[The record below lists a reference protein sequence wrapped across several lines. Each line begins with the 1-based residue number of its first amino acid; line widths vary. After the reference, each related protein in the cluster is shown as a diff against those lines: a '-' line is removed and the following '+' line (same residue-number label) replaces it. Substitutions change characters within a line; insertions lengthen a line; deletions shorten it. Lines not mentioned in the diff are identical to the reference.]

1 MNQAKI
7 GKFIAE
13 ERKTN
18 NLTQSA
24 LAEMLGVTDRAV
36 SKWENGKCLPD
47 ASIML
52 DLCKILKITVND
64 LLCGERITMENY
76 NKQLE
81 ENLIEITKQKQ
92 ELDKKLLS
100 LEILIGVFSC
110 IILFGF
116 VFTAAFVQMK
126 DWLRIILIV
135 IGFILGCVGIFFAV
149 RIEQVAGYYECRKC
163 KHKYVPNYNSVL
175 WSMHYGRTRFMKC
188 PNCNQKSWQKKVV
201 NKD

>member
-1 MNQAKI
+1 MNQIKI

-13 ERKTN
+13 ERKKN
-18 NLTQSA
+18 NLTQSMF
-24 LAEMLGVTDRAV
+24 AEKLGVTDRAV
-36 SKWENGKCLPD
+36 SKWENGKSLPD
-47 ASIML
+47 ASIMI

-64 LLCGERITMENY
+64 LLCGERVTMENY

-92 ELDKKLLS
+92 ELDKKMLS

-116 VFTAAFVQMK
+116 VFTAAFVEMK
-126 DWLRIILIV
+126 DWLRVTLILL
-135 IGFILGCVGIFFAV
+135 GFIIGCVGIFFAL

-163 KHKYVPNYNSVL
+163 KHKYVPTYKSVL
-175 WSMHYGRTRFMKC
+175 WAMHYGRTRFMKR
-188 PNCNQKSWQKKVV
+188 PNCNEKSWQKKVV
-201 NKD
+201 SKD

>member
-7 GKFIAE
+7 GNFIADQ
-13 ERKTN
+13 RKAN

-24 LAEMLGVTDRAV
+24 LAEKLGVTDRAV

-135 IGFILGCVGIFFAV
+135 VGFIIGCVGIFFV
-149 RIEQVAGYYECRKC
+149 LRIEQVAGYYECRKC
-163 KHKYVPNYNSVL
+163 NHKYVPSYNSVL
-175 WSMHYGRTRFMKC
+175 RAMHYGRTRFMKC
-188 PNCNQKSWQKKVV
+188 PSCGKKSWQKKVIS
-201 NKD
+201 KD

>member
-1 MNQAKI
+1 MNQIKI

-13 ERKTN
+13 ERKSN

-36 SKWENGKCLPD
+36 SKWENGKSLPD

-52 DLCKILKITVND
+52 DLCNILKITVND
-64 LLCGERITMENY
+64 LLCGERVTMENY

-92 ELDKKLLS
+92 EVDKKMLS

-116 VFTAAFVQMK
+116 VFTAAFVEMK
-126 DWLRIILIV
+126 DWLRVTLILL
-135 IGFILGCVGIFFAV
+135 GFIIGCVGIFFAL

-163 KHKYVPNYNSVL
+163 KYKYVPTYNSVL
-175 WSMHYGRTRFMKC
+175 WAMHYGRTRFMKC
-188 PNCNQKSWQKKVV
+188 PNCNKKSWQKKVV

>member
-13 ERKTN
+13 ERKKN
-18 NLTQSA
+18 NLTQST
-24 LAEMLGVTDRAV
+24 LAEKLGVTDRAV

-92 ELDKKLLS
+92 ELDKKMLS

-135 IGFILGCVGIFFAV
+135 IGFILGCVGIFFAL
-149 RIEQVAGYYECRKC
+149 RIEQVAGYYECKLC
-163 KHKYVPNYNSVL
+163 SHKYVPNYNSVL
-175 WSMHYGRTRFMKC
+175 WAMHYGRTRYMKC
-188 PNCNQKSWQKKVV
+188 PNCGKKSWQKKVV

>member
-7 GKFIAE
+7 GKFIADQ
-13 ERKTN
+13 RKAN
-18 NLTQSA
+18 NLTQST
-24 LAEMLGVTDRAV
+24 LAEKLGVTDRAV

-92 ELDKKLLS
+92 ELDKKMLS

-116 VFTAAFVQMK
+116 VFTAAFVEMK

-135 IGFILGCVGIFFAV
+135 IGFILGFVGIFFAV
-149 RIEQVAGYYECRKC
+149 RIEQVAGYYECGKC
-163 KHKYVPNYNSVL
+163 KHKYVPSYNSVL
-175 WSMHYGRTRFMKC
+175 WAMHYGRTRFMKC
-188 PNCNQKSWQKKVV
+188 PKCKQLSWQKKVV

>member
-7 GKFIAE
+7 GKFIADQ
-13 ERKTN
+13 RKAN
-18 NLTQSA
+18 NLTQST
-24 LAEMLGVTDRAV
+24 LAEKLGVTDRAV

-116 VFTAAFVQMK
+116 VFTAAFVEMK

-175 WSMHYGRTRFMKC
+175 WAMHYGRTRYMKC
-188 PNCNQKSWQKKVV
+188 PNCNKKSWQKKVV

>member
-7 GKFIAE
+7 GNFIADQ
-13 ERKTN
+13 RKAN
-18 NLTQSA
+18 NLTQST
-24 LAEMLGVTDRAV
+24 LAEKLGVTDRAV

-163 KHKYVPNYNSVL
+163 KHKYVPSYNSVL

-188 PNCNQKSWQKKVV
+188 PKCKQLSWQKKVV

>member
-7 GKFIAE
+7 GKFIAD
-13 ERKTN
+13 ERKRN

-24 LAEMLGVTDRAV
+24 LAEKLGVTDRAV

-135 IGFILGCVGIFFAV
+135 IGFILGFTGIFFAV
-149 RIEQVAGYYECRKC
+149 RIEQVAGYYECKLC
-163 KHKYVPNYNSVL
+163 SHKYVPNYNSVL
-175 WSMHYGRTRFMKC
+175 WAMHYGRTRYMKC
-188 PNCNQKSWQKKVV
+188 PNCNKKSWQKKVV

>member
-7 GKFIAE
+7 GKFIAD
-13 ERKTN
+13 ERKLN
-18 NLTQSA
+18 NLTQSM
-24 LAEMLGVTDRAV
+24 LAEKLGVTDRAV

-52 DLCKILKITVND
+52 ELCKILKITVND

-81 ENLIEITKQKQ
+81 ENLIELTKQKQ
-92 ELDKKLLS
+92 EADKKMLS

-116 VFTAAFVQMK
+116 VFTAAFVEMK

-135 IGFILGCVGIFFAV
+135 IGFIIGCVGIFFAV
-149 RIEQVAGYYECRKC
+149 RIEQVAGYYECGKC
-163 KHKYVPNYNSVL
+163 KHKYVPTYNQVL
-175 WSMHYGRTRFMKC
+175 CAMHYGRTRYMKC
-188 PNCNQKSWQKKVV
+188 PNCNQKSWQKKIVS
-201 NKD
+201 KD

>member
-1 MNQAKI
+1 M
-7 GKFIAE
+7 
-13 ERKTN
+13 
-18 NLTQSA
+18 
-24 LAEMLGVTDRAV
+24 LAEKLGVTDRAV

-47 ASIML
+47 AAIML

-116 VFTAAFVQMK
+116 VFTAAFALTLPIRFDFIGV
-126 DWLRIILIV
+126 LRQNVRYKGSADTVGTLRDDTLV
-135 IGFILGCVGIFFAV
+135 ICSTVHLDRCIDRNATVKL
-149 RIEQVAGYYECRKC
+149 
-163 KHKYVPNYNSVL
+163 
-175 WSMHYGRTRFMKC
+175 
-188 PNCNQKSWQKKVV
+188 
-201 NKD
+201 

>member
-1 MNQAKI
+1 M
-7 GKFIAE
+7 G
-13 ERKTN
+13 
-18 NLTQSA
+18 
-24 LAEMLGVTDRAV
+24 
-36 SKWENGKCLPD
+36 NG
-47 ASIML
+47 
-52 DLCKILKITVND
+52 
-64 LLCGERITMENY
+64 
-76 NKQLE
+76 KQLE

-116 VFTAAFVQMK
+116 VFTAAFVEMK

-149 RIEQVAGYYECRKC
+149 RIEQVAGYYECGKC
-163 KHKYVPNYNSVL
+163 KHKYVPSYNSVL

-188 PNCNQKSWQKKVV
+188 PKCKQLSWQKKVV

>member
-116 VFTAAFVQMK
+116 VFTAAFVEMK
-126 DWLRIILIV
+126 DWLRITLIV

>member
-1 MNQAKI
+1 MNQIKI

-13 ERKTN
+13 ERKKN
-18 NLTQSA
+18 NLTQSMF
-24 LAEMLGVTDRAV
+24 AEKLGVTDRAV
-36 SKWENGKCLPD
+36 SKWENGKSLPD
-47 ASIML
+47 ASIMI

-64 LLCGERITMENY
+64 LLCGERVTMENY

-92 ELDKKLLS
+92 ELDKKMLS

-116 VFTAAFVQMK
+116 VFTAAFVEMK
-126 DWLRIILIV
+126 DWLRVTLILL
-135 IGFILGCVGIFFAV
+135 GFIIGCVGIFFAL

-163 KHKYVPNYNSVL
+163 KHKYVPTYKSVL
-175 WSMHYGRTRFMKC
+175 WAMHYGRTRFMKC
-188 PNCNQKSWQKKVV
+188 PNCNEKSWQKKVV

>member
-7 GKFIAE
+7 GNFIADQ
-13 ERKTN
+13 RKAN

-24 LAEMLGVTDRAV
+24 LAEKLGVTDRAV

-135 IGFILGCVGIFFAV
+135 IGFILGFTGIFFAV
-149 RIEQVAGYYECRKC
+149 RIEQVAGYYECKLC
-163 KHKYVPNYNSVL
+163 SHKYVPNYNSVL
-175 WSMHYGRTRFMKC
+175 WAMHYGRTRYMKC
-188 PNCNQKSWQKKVV
+188 PNCNKKSWQKKVV